1 MYGLT
6 RATVVLTACCLF
18 ISCSKTVGSHTTDE
32 QKRLAK
38 VHSQVSF
45 EFMFN
50 NNTNVAYGEAEE
62 ALRLDPAGVEPN
74 HAMARVQQLLGNHEL
89 IVQHYRQALKSD
101 PYAVVVLNDYGQ
113 YLCQQGQKG
122 KALKQF
128 DRAGSQLM
136 SSQRMV
142 SYTRAATCSIT
153 NQDFGS
159 AEKYLLKALELS
171 PQSRPVLLNLVR
183 VNIGKADYIQADKFL
198 QEYYKLEP
206 KTDSEALKLAQQI
219 RDKS

>member
-1 MYGLT
+1 MQHFFG
-6 RATVVLTACCLF
+6 VLVLLVAYCLL
-18 ISCSKTVGSHTTDE
+18 ISCSKTVGSHTTEE

-50 NNTNVAYGEAEE
+50 NNTNVAFGEAEE
-62 ALRLDPAGVEPN
+62 ALRLDPTGLESN

-89 IVQHYRQALKSD
+89 VVQHYQRALRSD

-113 YLCQQGQKG
+113 YLCQLGQKR

-142 SYTRAATCSIT
+142 SYTRAAACSTT
-153 NQDFGS
+153 NQDFES
-159 AEKYLLKALELS
+159 AEKYLLQALQLS
-171 PQSRPVLLNLVR
+171 PQSEPILLNLVR
-183 VNIGKADYIQADKFL
+183 VNVAENDYVQADKYL
-198 QEYYKLEP
+198 QQYYKLQP
-206 KTDSEALKLAQQI
+206 KPDPEALKLAQQI
-219 RDKS
+219 RDNS